1 MEDVEVRFA
10 HLLQPIRDL
19 TKNWE
24 VDVAAQLGEYL
35 EEVRAAGE
43 WHRPGDSGGT
53 ATPRLQV
60 CDCLMFHSQSCFF
73 PLSQRPPNPACLSKP
88 SARLSWSCHFQVSV
102 G

>member
-1 MEDVEVRFA
+1 MRFA

-43 WHRPGDSGGT
+43 WHRSGRSGGI
-53 ATPRLQV
+53 ATPRLRV
-60 CDCLMFHSQSCFF
+60 CSRLVSHPQSCLSSPPKSSL
-73 PLSQRPPNPACLSKP
+73 PLETFS
-88 SARLSWSCHFQVSV
+88 
-102 G
+102 